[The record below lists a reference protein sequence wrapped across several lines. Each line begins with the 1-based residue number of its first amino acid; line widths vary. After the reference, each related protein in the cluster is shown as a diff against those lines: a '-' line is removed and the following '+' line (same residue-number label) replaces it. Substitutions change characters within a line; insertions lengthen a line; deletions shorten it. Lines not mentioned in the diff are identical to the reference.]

1 MKQAIYKVTS
11 NKRIAENIYEMILE
25 GNTTGILP
33 GQFVNIKLDG
43 FFLRRPISIADCE
56 EGCLTLLVKVL
67 GEGTQAMS
75 EITEDS
81 YLDLLTG
88 LGNGFDLSKS
98 TRKPL
103 LVGGGIG
110 CAPLFY
116 LCKQLCSRGIEPAVI
131 LGFNHAG
138 EIYYEEEF
146 RRLTPQLT
154 IVTADGSRGIRGF
167 ATDAMAA
174 ASYEYFYT
182 CGPEPM
188 LRAVANVAVTEG
200 QYSLEERMGCGF
212 GACMG
217 CSCKTKYGSKRIC
230 KEGPVL
236 ESGEIIW

>member
-1 MKQAIYKVTS
+1 MKQEIYTV
-11 NKRIAENIYEMILE
+11 NRNAQIAEHIYEMILE
-25 GNTTGILP
+25 GDTAGMLP
-33 GQFVNIKLDG
+33 GQFVNIKLDD

-56 EGCLTLLVKVL
+56 PGRLTLLIKVL

-75 EITEDS
+75 EIRPDAS
-81 YLDLLTG
+81 LDLLTG

-98 TRKPL
+98 TDKPL

-116 LCKQLCSRGIEPAVI
+116 LCKQLCAQGVEPAVI
-131 LGFNHAG
+131 LGFNH
-138 EIYYEEEF
+138 EREVYYEAEF
-146 RRLTPQLT
+146 KRLTPHVT
-154 IVTADGSRGIRGF
+154 IVTADGSKGVQGF
-167 ATDAMAA
+167 ATDAMAL
-174 ASYEYFYT
+174 ASYGYFYT

-188 LRAVANVAVTEG
+188 LRAASKVAVTEG
-200 QYSLEERMGCGF
+200 QYSFEERMGCGF

-217 CSCKTKYGSKRIC
+217 CSCKTKYGYKRIC